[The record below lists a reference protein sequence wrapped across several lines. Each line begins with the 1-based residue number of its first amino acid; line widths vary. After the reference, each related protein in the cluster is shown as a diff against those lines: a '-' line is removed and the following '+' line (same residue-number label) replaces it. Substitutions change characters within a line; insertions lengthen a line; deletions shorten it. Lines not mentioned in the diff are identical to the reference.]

1 MLLEVSN
8 LSIKFNSL
16 PNPTVQNVS
25 FSLVQGKTLAI
36 VGESGSGKSITAL
49 SLLGFNNN
57 VTYPTGEVVF
67 DSKSLLGNLNWQ
79 NIRGREITFVFQE
92 PMTALNPLHSIF
104 KQLSEIIRLH
114 NPKINKSE
122 CLLRL
127 HELLDDVEL
136 SYLKNRLSDY
146 PHQLSGGERQRLMI
160 AMAIANHPKLLIA
173 DEPTT
178 ALDVSTQ
185 AKIIALLQKLQQK
198 HGMSLLLITHDLHLV
213 KNIADEVIVMRG
225 GEVVESAATAQI
237 FAQPKHDYTKILLA
251 NHHSNPPVSLPN
263 DAKIILECDGLQI
276 SYMVKTGFFATKKPK
291 IALKPSDFSLRQGE
305 TLGVVGESGSGKTSL
320 GLAVA
325 RLISSSGSIVFQGQE
340 LNNMQIKHLR
350 QMRAKLQ
357 FVFQDPFSSLN
368 PRMNI
373 EQIITEGLNVHLCE
387 LSKAQ
392 KLMRLDEILA
402 AVGLPLDSKNRYP
415 HEFSGGQRQRINIAR
430 AMILRPD
437 LVIFDEPTSALDITM
452 QTQIIQMLKDLQQQ
466 YQTSYVFI
474 SHDIRSIQ
482 SISHQLIVLQ
492 NGEIIEHGTAHQVL
506 SQPKHAYTKMLIEA
520 AGY

>member
-146 PHQLSGGERQRLMI
+146 PHQLSGGERPRLMI

-213 KNIADEVIVMRG
+213 KIIADEVIVMRG

-237 FAQPKHDYTKILLA
+237 LPSMADTKV
-251 NHHSNPPVSLPN
+251 H
-263 DAKIILECDGLQI
+263 G
-276 SYMVKTGFFATKKPK
+276 Y
-291 IALKPSDFSLRQGE
+291 
-305 TLGVVGESGSGKTSL
+305 GKS
-320 GLAVA
+320 
-325 RLISSSGSIVFQGQE
+325 FY
-340 LNNMQIKHLR
+340 
-350 QMRAKLQ
+350 
-357 FVFQDPFSSLN
+357 
-368 PRMNI
+368 
-373 EQIITEGLNVHLCE
+373 
-387 LSKAQ
+387 LS
-392 KLMRLDEILA
+392 
-402 AVGLPLDSKNRYP
+402 
-415 HEFSGGQRQRINIAR
+415 
-430 AMILRPD
+430 
-437 LVIFDEPTSALDITM
+437 
-452 QTQIIQMLKDLQQQ
+452 QMLK
-466 YQTSYVFI
+466 I
-474 SHDIRSIQ
+474 SS
-482 SISHQLIVLQ
+482 L
-492 NGEIIEHGTAHQVL
+492 
-506 SQPKHAYTKMLIEA
+506 
-520 AGY
+520 